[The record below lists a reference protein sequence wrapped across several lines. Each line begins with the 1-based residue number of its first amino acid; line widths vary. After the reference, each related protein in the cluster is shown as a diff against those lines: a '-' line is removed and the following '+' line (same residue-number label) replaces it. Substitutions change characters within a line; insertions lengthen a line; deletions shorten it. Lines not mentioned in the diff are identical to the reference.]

1 MSRLRG
7 GSLLRLAGAGLG
19 VLIAALLLIVSRLSG
34 LSASVAAPAPVLTI
48 IPIPI
53 SNPLSTATPQPSLI
67 PAPPE
72 SPTPD
77 PQSAKHFTLRE
88 LVEVYGTQGDGL
100 RIRESPGL
108 AASILILG
116 LESEVFQVVEGPVIS
131 DGLSWWRIANLYD
144 PTETGWAADSFLR
157 SFGP

>member
-1 MSRLRG
+1 M
-7 GSLLRLAGAGLG
+7 
-19 VLIAALLLIVSRLSG
+19 LLLIVSRLGG
-34 LSASVAAPAPVLTI
+34 LSAPIAVPPPVLTV
-48 IPIPI
+48 IPFPT
-53 SNPLSTATPQPSLI
+53 SNPLAAATPQSTPD

-77 PQSAKHFTLRE
+77 SQSAKQFTLGE

-108 AASILILG
+108 EASILILG

-157 SFGP
+157 GFGP

>member
-1 MSRLRG
+1 M
-7 GSLLRLAGAGLG
+7 
-19 VLIAALLLIVSRLSG
+19 LLLIVSRLGG
-34 LSASVAAPAPVLTI
+34 LSATVAAPPPVLTV
-48 IPIPI
+48 IPIPTA
-53 SNPLSTATPQPSLI
+53 NPFPTATQQPSLI

-77 PQSAKHFTLRE
+77 PQSAKQFTLGE
-88 LVEVYGTQGDGL
+88 LVEVFGTQGEGL

-108 AASILILG
+108 EASILILG

-157 SFGP
+157 SFDP

>member
-19 VLIAALLLIVSRLSG
+19 VLIAVLLLIVSRLGG
-34 LSASVAAPAPVLTI
+34 LSASIAVPPPVLTV
-48 IPIPI
+48 IPIPTA
-53 SNPLSTATPQPSLI
+53 NPFPTATPQPSLI
-67 PAPPE
+67 PSPPE

-77 PQSAKHFTLRE
+77 PQSAKQFTLGE

-108 AASILILG
+108 EASILILG
-116 LESEVFQVVEGPVIS
+116 LESEVFKVVEGPVIS

>member
-1 MSRLRG
+1 LSRLRG
-7 GSLLRLAGAGLG
+7 GWLLRLAGAGIG

-34 LSASVAAPAPVLTI
+34 LSASVAAPPPVLTV

-53 SNPLSTATPQPSLI
+53 SNSLPTATPQPSLI
-67 PAPPE
+67 PAPLG

-77 PQSAKHFTLRE
+77 PQSAKQFTLGE

-108 AASILILG
+108 EATILVLG
-116 LESEVFQVVEGPVIS
+116 LESEVFQVAAGPVIS
-131 DGLSWWRIANLYD
+131 DGLSWWRITSLYD

-157 SFGP
+157 SFGR

>member
-7 GSLLRLAGAGLG
+7 ESLLRLAGAGLG
-19 VLIAALLLIVSRLSG
+19 VLIATLLLIVSRLGG
-34 LSASVAAPAPVLTI
+34 LSASVAAPAPILTV
-48 IPIPI
+48 IPIPT
-53 SNPLSTATPQPSLI
+53 SNPLPGATPQPSLI
-67 PAPPE
+67 PTPPE
-72 SPTPD
+72 FPTPD
-77 PQSAKHFTLRE
+77 SQSAKQFTLGE

-108 AASILILG
+108 EATILILG

-131 DGLSWWRIANLYD
+131 DGLSWWRITNLYD

>member
-1 MSRLRG
+1 MNRLRG

-19 VLIAALLLIVSRLSG
+19 VLIAVLFLIVSRLGG
-34 LSASVAAPAPVLTI
+34 LSASVAAPPPVLTV
-48 IPIPI
+48 IPIPTT
-53 SNPLSTATPQPSLI
+53 NPLPTATLQPALI
-67 PAPPE
+67 PTPPE
-72 SPTPD
+72 SPTAD
-77 PQSAKHFTLRE
+77 LQSAKQFKLGE
-88 LVEVYGTQGDGL
+88 LVEVYGTQGEGL

-131 DGLSWWRIANLYD
+131 DGLSWWRIANLYA